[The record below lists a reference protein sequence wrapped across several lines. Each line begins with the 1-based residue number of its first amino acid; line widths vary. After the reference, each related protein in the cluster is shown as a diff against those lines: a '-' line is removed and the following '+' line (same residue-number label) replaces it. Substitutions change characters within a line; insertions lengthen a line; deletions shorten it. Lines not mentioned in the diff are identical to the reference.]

1 MAKPP
6 RAAQRDCWLCVAHGL
21 PPQASADAAAEA
33 NDSSGKEWDM
43 RRQTITNLTIGSS
56 LALALV
62 LAVGSAVQAQP
73 AAPAAGMPMMA
84 AEMQEHCKTMM
95 EHKKTM
101 AAEVKAQD
109 AALTEMVAK
118 MNRAAG
124 AEQMPLMA
132 AVITQMAE
140 QRVARNA
147 HMAQM
152 GDEMM
157 QHMMQHMQMGKD
169 SMSQCPMMKDM
180 TDMKGMAGKKS
191 LDGK

>member
-1 MAKPP
+1 MT
-6 RAAQRDCWLCVAHGL
+6 
-21 PPQASADAAAEA
+21 
-33 NDSSGKEWDM
+33 
-43 RRQTITNLTIGSS
+43 RQTITNLTIGSS

-62 LAVGSAVQAQP
+62 LAIGSAVQAGP
-73 AAPAAGMPMMA
+73 AAPEAGMPMTA
-84 AEMQEHCKTMM
+84 ADMQEHCRTMM

-101 AAEVKAQD
+101 AADMKAQD
-109 AALTEMVAK
+109 AALTEMVAE
-118 MNRAAG
+118 MNRASG

-180 TDMKGMAGKKS
+180 KDMDANR
-191 LDGK
+191 